1 MKALLTKRLF
11 RSLWRSKIRLVAVVL
26 IIMVGV
32 MSGIAFGHYAHMT
45 TNMYS
50 DIYEDS
56 EDGVNLADIWVE
68 NPRATWDLQES
79 ENLCEEI
86 SLQWT
91 NSELPMVE
99 CEPRLVLGGLL
110 IATEEDGSERLVPG
124 VWHGIDEGYIDRVW
138 MPDDSCC
145 KGRLAESP
153 DEIVLDAH
161 VVEGLGVDLG
171 DTVTIG
177 AGQGTLNFTIVG
189 FGHHPMHLYF
199 AAPGSIIPA
208 ESGTFATGYLTSSG
222 LEALA
227 NVSAGS
233 ANILLID
240 VLGTPEYDLQSTDE
254 KEGELLSAI
263 LDSVTITVTQID
275 QSAII
280 YDRSGVE
287 SVEFLRSDAEGAMKT
302 YPVIT
307 AMLVLVAG
315 ITIFL
320 SLQRLIQSQAREIA
334 ILRTLGIPRSA
345 IMPSY
350 VLAPMGIGLFGTIL
364 GIIFGIFLG
373 SPAME
378 LVYEAIIGI
387 PVIGDNY
394 SLMQVFEIS
403 IITML
408 LVMFSG
414 IRPAWQA
421 ANLDPLKV
429 LRGQAEVKLSSK
441 TIQQFTSKLPTTIG
455 LTIRSS
461 TRKPIRLAF
470 TFFAVGLSML
480 ILGSMLFMMNSM
492 EAVFIGNADE
502 SSNWDQQAIVFPE
515 MEVEIVEWAE
525 ENSIDYELLLTLT
538 ANPEGDSRQ
547 LTAMGL
553 DVFSTSGNQAMQ
565 TLSLVEGDL
574 PNQGSEPPEVLVDE
588 GIQHFLGWDVGEVQ
602 AIRFGSQIVELK
614 ITGIT
619 EGEIS
624 RTVYFNRADLASEVN
639 LEATSVFL
647 TYPEEF
653 NRTNELGDISIG
665 IIDKQQTIDAMESLM
680 EQQQGFFIA
689 IQFLGIIVAIVVL
702 FNTLIINLAERD
714 LELATLRVLGA
725 PISRIGSMMLG
736 EHFAIGLI
744 GGVLGAIFSIIGTQ
758 WMVGSLVQWSFYF
771 KVDADPLISSY
782 LVGIVLFISVALTP
796 VGMWRVHRMDLVE
809 KVKEFSN

>member
-50 DIYEDS
+50 EIYEDS
-56 EDGVNLADIWVE
+56 ENGVNLADIWVE
-68 NPRATWDLQES
+68 NPRDIWDLEES

-86 SLQWT
+86 SLQWA
-91 NSELPMVE
+91 NSQLPMVE
-99 CEPRLVLGGLL
+99 CEPRLVLEGLL
-110 IATEEDGSERLVPG
+110 IATEDDGSERLVPG
-124 VWHGIDEGYIDRVW
+124 VWHGIDEGYVDRVW

-145 KGRLAESP
+145 EGRLAESH

-161 VVEGLGVDLG
+161 VVEGLGVELG
-171 DTVTIG
+171 DTITIG
-177 AGQGTLNFTIVG
+177 AGQGILNFTIVG
-189 FGHHPMHLYF
+189 FGYHPMHLYF
-199 AAPGSIIPA
+199 AAPGSIVPA
-208 ESGTFATGYLTSSG
+208 ESGTFAAGYLTSSG

-227 NVSAGS
+227 NVSAGT
-233 ANILLID
+233 ANMLLID
-240 VLGTPEYDLQSTDE
+240 VLDTPEYDLESTDE
-254 KEGELLSAI
+254 KEGEELSAI
-263 LDSVTITVTQID
+263 IDSMTITVTDID

-287 SVEFLRSDAEGAMKT
+287 SVELLRADAEGAMKT

-350 VLAPMGIGLFGTIL
+350 VLAPMGIGLFGIIL
-364 GIIFGIFLG
+364 GIIGGIFVG

-378 LVYEAIIGI
+378 LVYEEIMGI
-387 PVIGDNY
+387 PIIGDNY
-394 SLMQVFEIS
+394 SFMQVFEIS
-403 IITML
+403 IITMI

-429 LRGQAEVKLSSK
+429 LRGQVEVKLSSK
-441 TIQQFTSKLPTTIG
+441 AIQQFTSKLPTTIG

-480 ILGSMLFMMNSM
+480 ILGSMLFMMDSM
-492 EAVFIGNADE
+492 EDVFIGNADE
-502 SSNWDQQAIVFPE
+502 SSNWDQQAIVYPG

-525 ENSIDYELLLTLT
+525 ENSIDYELLLTLP
-538 ANPEGDSRQ
+538 ANPDGDSRQ
-547 LTAMGL
+547 LVAMGL

-565 TLSLVEGDL
+565 TLSLIEGDL
-574 PNQGSEPPEVLVDE
+574 PNQGIDPPEALVDE
-588 GIQHFLGWDVGEVQ
+588 GIQHFLGWEVGEVQ
-602 AIRFGSQIVELK
+602 AIRFGSQLVEFK

-619 EGEIS
+619 EGEIA
-624 RTVYFNRADLASEVN
+624 RTVYFNRADLASEVD
-639 LEATSVFL
+639 LETTSVFL
-647 TYPEEF
+647 
-653 NRTNELGDISIG
+653 LSLIHISEP
-665 IIDKQQTIDAMESLM
+665 T
-680 EQQQGFFIA
+680 
-689 IQFLGIIVAIVVL
+689 
-702 FNTLIINLAERD
+702 R
-714 LELATLRVLGA
+714 
-725 PISRIGSMMLG
+725 P
-736 EHFAIGLI
+736 
-744 GGVLGAIFSIIGTQ
+744 
-758 WMVGSLVQWSFYF
+758 
-771 KVDADPLISSY
+771 
-782 LVGIVLFISVALTP
+782 
-796 VGMWRVHRMDLVE
+796 
-809 KVKEFSN
+809 

>member
-161 VVEGLGVDLG
+161 VFEGLGVDLG

-624 RTVYFNRADLASEVN
+624 RTVYFNRADLASEVD

-689 IQFLGIIVAIVVL
+689 IQFLGIIVAFVVL

>member
-50 DIYEDS
+50 EIYEDS
-56 EDGVNLADIWVE
+56 ENGVNLADIWVE
-68 NPRATWDLQES
+68 NPRGIWDLEES

-91 NSELPMVE
+91 NTELPLVE
-99 CEPRLVLGGLL
+99 CEPRFILEGLL
-110 IATEEDGSERLVPG
+110 VATEDDGSERLVPG
-124 VWHGIDEGYIDRVW
+124 VWHGIDEGYVDRVW

-145 KGRLAESP
+145 EGRLAESH

-161 VVEGLGVDLG
+161 VVEGLGIEVG

-624 RTVYFNRADLASEVN
+624 RTVYFL
-639 LEATSVFL
+639 
-647 TYPEEF
+647 
-653 NRTNELGDISIG
+653 
-665 IIDKQQTIDAMESLM
+665 SL
-680 EQQQGFFIA
+680 IH
-689 IQFLGIIVAIVVL
+689 I
-702 FNTLIINLAERD
+702 
-714 LELATLRVLGA
+714 
-725 PISRIGSMMLG
+725 
-736 EHFAIGLI
+736 
-744 GGVLGAIFSIIGTQ
+744 
-758 WMVGSLVQWSFYF
+758 
-771 KVDADPLISSY
+771 
-782 LVGIVLFISVALTP
+782 
-796 VGMWRVHRMDLVE
+796 
-809 KVKEFSN
+809 

>member
-782 LVGIVLFISVALTP
+782 LVGIVLFISIALTP

>member
-50 DIYEDS
+50 EIYEDS
-56 EDGVNLADIWVE
+56 ENGVNLADIWVE
-68 NPRATWDLQES
+68 NPRDIWDLEES

-86 SLQWT
+86 SLQWA
-91 NSELPMVE
+91 NSQLPMVE
-99 CEPRLVLGGLL
+99 CEPRLVLEGLL
-110 IATEEDGSERLVPG
+110 IATEDDGSERLVPG
-124 VWHGIDEGYIDRVW
+124 VWHGIDEGYVDRVW

-145 KGRLAESP
+145 EGRLAESH

-161 VVEGLGVDLG
+161 VVEGLGVELG
-171 DTVTIG
+171 DTITIG

-189 FGHHPMHLYF
+189 FGYHPMHLYF
-199 AAPGSIIPA
+199 AAPGSIVPA
-208 ESGTFATGYLTSSG
+208 ESGTFAAGYLTSSG

-227 NVSAGS
+227 NVSAGT
-233 ANILLID
+233 ANMLLID
-240 VLGTPEYDLQSTDE
+240 VFDTPEYDLESTDE
-254 KEGELLSAI
+254 KEGEELSAI
-263 LDSVTITVTQID
+263 IDSMTITVTDID

-287 SVEFLRSDAEGAMKT
+287 SVELLRADAEGAMKT

-350 VLAPMGIGLFGTIL
+350 VLAPMGIGLFGIIL
-364 GIIFGIFLG
+364 GIIGGIFVG

-378 LVYEAIIGI
+378 LVYEEIMGI
-387 PVIGDNY
+387 PIIGDNY
-394 SLMQVFEIS
+394 SFMQVFEIS
-403 IITML
+403 IITMI

-441 TIQQFTSKLPTTIG
+441 AIQQFTSKLPTTIG

-480 ILGSMLFMMNSM
+480 ILGSMLFMMDSM
-492 EAVFIGNADE
+492 EDVFIGNADE
-502 SSNWDQQAIVFPE
+502 SSNWDQQAIVYPG

-538 ANPEGDSRQ
+538 ANPDGDSRQ
-547 LTAMGL
+547 LVAMGL

-565 TLSLVEGDL
+565 TLSLIEGDL
-574 PNQGSEPPEVLVDE
+574 PNQGIDPPEALVDE
-588 GIQHFLGWDVGEVQ
+588 GIQHFLGWEVGEVQ
-602 AIRFGSQIVELK
+602 AIRFGS
-614 ITGIT
+614 
-619 EGEIS
+619 
-624 RTVYFNRADLASEVN
+624 
-639 LEATSVFL
+639 
-647 TYPEEF
+647 P
-653 NRTNELGDISIG
+653 
-665 IIDKQQTIDAMESLM
+665 
-680 EQQQGFFIA
+680 
-689 IQFLGIIVAIVVL
+689 
-702 FNTLIINLAERD
+702 
-714 LELATLRVLGA
+714 
-725 PISRIGSMMLG
+725 
-736 EHFAIGLI
+736 
-744 GGVLGAIFSIIGTQ
+744 
-758 WMVGSLVQWSFYF
+758 
-771 KVDADPLISSY
+771 
-782 LVGIVLFISVALTP
+782 
-796 VGMWRVHRMDLVE
+796 
-809 KVKEFSN
+809 

>member
-11 RSLWRSKIRLVAVVL
+11 RSLWRTKLRLVAVVL

-50 DIYEDS
+50 EIYEDS
-56 EDGVNLADIWVE
+56 EKGVNLADIWVE
-68 NPRATWDLQES
+68 NPRAVWDLEES
-79 ENLCEEI
+79 EILCEKI
-86 SLQWT
+86 SQQWA

-99 CEPRLVLGGLL
+99 CEPRLVLEGLL
-110 IATEEDGSERLVPG
+110 IATEDDGSERLVPG
-124 VWHGIDEGYIDRVW
+124 LWHGIDEGYVDRVW

-145 KGRLAESP
+145 EGRLAESH

-161 VVEGLGVDLG
+161 VVEGLGFEVG

-189 FGHHPMHLYF
+189 FGYHPMHLYF
-199 AAPGSIIPA
+199 AAPGSIVPA

-227 NVSAGS
+227 NVSAGT

-240 VLGTPEYDLQSTDE
+240 VLGTPDYDLQSTDE
-254 KEGELLSAI
+254 KEGEELSAI
-263 LDSVTITVTQID
+263 IDSMTITVTEID

-287 SVEFLRSDAEGAMKT
+287 SVEFLRADAEGAMKT

-364 GIIFGIFLG
+364 GIIGGIFLG

-378 LVYEAIIGI
+378 LVYTNVMGI
-387 PVIGDNY
+387 PIIGDNY
-394 SLMQVFEIS
+394 SFTQVFEIS

-441 TIQQFTSKLPTTIG
+441 AMQQFVNQFVWLSPSL
-455 LTIRSS
+455 
-461 TRKPIRLAF
+461 RL
-470 TFFAVGLSML
+470 
-480 ILGSMLFMMNSM
+480 
-492 EAVFIGNADE
+492 
-502 SSNWDQQAIVFPE
+502 
-515 MEVEIVEWAE
+515 
-525 ENSIDYELLLTLT
+525 DY
-538 ANPEGDSRQ
+538 RC
-547 LTAMGL
+547 
-553 DVFSTSGNQAMQ
+553 
-565 TLSLVEGDL
+565 
-574 PNQGSEPPEVLVDE
+574 
-588 GIQHFLGWDVGEVQ
+588 
-602 AIRFGSQIVELK
+602 
-614 ITGIT
+614 
-619 EGEIS
+619 
-624 RTVYFNRADLASEVN
+624 
-639 LEATSVFL
+639 
-647 TYPEEF
+647 
-653 NRTNELGDISIG
+653 
-665 IIDKQQTIDAMESLM
+665 
-680 EQQQGFFIA
+680 
-689 IQFLGIIVAIVVL
+689 
-702 FNTLIINLAERD
+702 
-714 LELATLRVLGA
+714 
-725 PISRIGSMMLG
+725 
-736 EHFAIGLI
+736 
-744 GGVLGAIFSIIGTQ
+744 
-758 WMVGSLVQWSFYF
+758 
-771 KVDADPLISSY
+771 
-782 LVGIVLFISVALTP
+782 
-796 VGMWRVHRMDLVE
+796 
-809 KVKEFSN
+809 

>member
-45 TNMYS
+45 TNMYY

>member
-161 VVEGLGVDLG
+161 VFEGLGVDLG

-624 RTVYFNRADLASEVN
+624 RTVYFNRADLASEVD

>member
-1 MKALLTKRLF
+1 MKVLLTKRLF
-11 RSLWRSKIRLVAVVL
+11 RSLWRSKLRLVAVVL

-50 DIYEDS
+50 EIYEDS
-56 EDGVNLADIWVE
+56 ENGVNLADIWVE
-68 NPRATWDLQES
+68 NPRDIWDLEES

-91 NSELPMVE
+91 NTELPLVE
-99 CEPRLVLGGLL
+99 CEPRFILEGLL
-110 IATEEDGSERLVPG
+110 IATEDNGSERLVPG
-124 VWHGIDEGYIDRVW
+124 VWHGIDEGYVDRVW

-145 KGRLAESP
+145 EGRLAESH

-161 VVEGLGVDLG
+161 VVEGLGIELG

-189 FGHHPMHLYF
+189 FGYHPMHLYF
-199 AAPGSIIPA
+199 AVPGSIVPA

-227 NVSAGS
+227 NVSAGT
-233 ANILLID
+233 ANMLLID
-240 VLGTPEYDLQSTDE
+240 VYGTPEYDLQSTDE
-254 KEGELLSAI
+254 EEGEDLAVI
-263 LDSVTITVTQID
+263 IDSMKITVAQID

-287 SVEFLRSDAEGAMKT
+287 SVELLRADAEGAMVT

-307 AMLVLVAG
+307 AMLILVAG

-350 VLAPMGIGLFGTIL
+350 VLAPIGIGFFGTII

-373 SPAME
+373 SPSME
-378 LVYEAIIGI
+378 LVYENIMGI
-387 PVIGDNY
+387 PVIGE
-394 SLMQVFEIS
+394 SFSFTQVLEIS
-403 IITML
+403 TITML

-414 IRPAWQA
+414 VRPAWQA

-429 LRGQAEVKLSSK
+429 LRGQTEVKLSSK
-441 TIQQFTSKLPTTIG
+441 AIQQFTSKLPTTIG

-492 EAVFIGNADE
+492 EDVFIGNADE
-502 SSNWDQQAIVFPE
+502 SSNWDQQAIVFPG
-515 MEVEIVEWAE
+515 MEVDIVDWAE
-525 ENSIDYELLLTLT
+525 ENSIDYELLLALP
-538 ANPEGDSRQ
+538 ANPDGDSRQ

-565 TLSLVEGDL
+565 TLSLIEGEL
-574 PNQGSEPPEVLVDE
+574 PNQGNQPPEALVDE
-588 GIQHFLGWDVGEVQ
+588 GIQHFLGWSVGEVH
-602 AIRFGSQIVELK
+602 AIRFGSQLVEFK

-619 EGEIS
+619 EGEIA
-624 RTVYFNRADLASEVN
+624 RTVYFNRADLSSE
-639 LEATSVFL
+639 LDLAATSVFL

-653 NRTNELGDISIG
+653 DKANELGDISIG
-665 IIDKQQTIDAMESLM
+665 VIDKQETIDAMESLM
-680 EQQQGFFIA
+680 EQQQAFFIA
-689 IQFLGIIVAIVVL
+689 IQVLGVVIAIVVL

-714 LELATLRVLGA
+714 LELSTLRVLGA
-725 PISRIGSMMLG
+725 PISRIGTMMLG

-744 GGVLGAIFSIIGTQ
+744 GGVLGAIFSILGTQ
-758 WMVGSLVQWSFYF
+758 WMISSLVQWSFYF
-771 KVDADPLISSY
+771 RVNADPLISSY
-782 LVGIVLFISVALTP
+782 LVGIVLLISLALTP

>member
-1 MKALLTKRLF
+1 VKALLTKRLF
-11 RSLWRSKIRLVAVVL
+11 RSLWRSKLRLVAVVL

-50 DIYEDS
+50 EIYEDS
-56 EDGVNLADIWVE
+56 ENGVNLADIWVE
-68 NPRATWDLQES
+68 NPRGIWDLEES

-91 NSELPMVE
+91 NTELPLVE
-99 CEPRLVLGGLL
+99 CEPRFILEGLL
-110 IATEEDGSERLVPG
+110 VATEDDGSERLVPG
-124 VWHGIDEGYIDRVW
+124 VWHGIDEGYVDRVW

-145 KGRLAESP
+145 EGRLAESH

-161 VVEGLGVDLG
+161 VVEGLGIEVG

-189 FGHHPMHLYF
+189 FGYHPMHLYF
-199 AAPGSIIPA
+199 AVPGSIVPA

-227 NVSAGS
+227 NVSSGT
-233 ANILLID
+233 ANMLLID
-240 VLGTPEYDLQSTDE
+240 VHGNPEYDLQSTDE
-254 KEGELLSAI
+254 VEGEDLAAI
-263 LDSVTITVTQID
+263 IDSMKITVSQID

-287 SVEFLRSDAEGAMKT
+287 SVELLRADAEGAMVT

-350 VLAPMGIGLFGTIL
+350 VLAPIGIGLFGTII

-378 LVYEAIIGI
+378 LVYENIMGI
-387 PVIGDNY
+387 PVIGENF
-394 SLMQVFEIS
+394 SFTQVLEIS

-414 IRPAWQA
+414 VRPAWQA
-421 ANLDPLKV
+421 ANLDPLKA
-429 LRGQAEVKLSSK
+429 LRGQTDVKLSSK
-441 TIQQFTSKLPTTIG
+441 AIQQFTSKLPTTIG

-492 EAVFIGNADE
+492 EDVFIGNADE
-502 SSNWDQQAIVFPE
+502 SSNWDQQAIVFPG
-515 MEVEIVEWAE
+515 MEVEIVDWAE
-525 ENSIDYELLLTLT
+525 ENSIDYELLLTLP
-538 ANPEGDSRQ
+538 ANPDGDSRQ

-553 DVFSTSGNQAMQ
+553 DVFSTSGNEAMQ
-565 TLSLVEGDL
+565 TLSLIEGEL
-574 PNQGSEPPEVLVDE
+574 PNQGNEPPEALVDE
-588 GIQHFLGWDVGEVQ
+588 GIQHFLGWSIGEVH
-602 AIRFGSQIVELK
+602 AIRFGSQLVEFK

-619 EGEIS
+619 DGEIA
-624 RTVYFNRADLASEVN
+624 RTVYFNRADLSSELD

-647 TYPEEF
+647 TYPDEF
-653 NRTNELGDISIG
+653 DRPNELGDMSIG
-665 IIDKQQTIDAMESLM
+665 VIDKQETIDAMESLM

-689 IQFLGIIVAIVVL
+689 IQVLGVVIAIVVL

-744 GGVLGAIFSIIGTQ
+744 GGALGAIFSILGTQ
-758 WMVGSLVQWSFYF
+758 WMISSLVQWSFYF
-771 KVDADPLISSY
+771 TVDADPLISSY

>member
-1 MKALLTKRLF
+1 MKVLLTKRLF
-11 RSLWRSKIRLVAVVL
+11 RSLWRAKLRLVAVVL

-32 MSGIAFGHYAHMT
+32 MSGIAFGHYANVA
-45 TNMYS
+45 TNTYS
-50 DIYEDS
+50 NIYEDS
-56 EDGVNLADIWVE
+56 EKGVNLADIWIE
-68 NPRATWDLQES
+68 NPRAVWDLEES
-79 ENLCEEI
+79 ENLCEQI
-86 SLQWT
+86 SQQWT
-91 NSELPMVE
+91 NTELPMVE
-99 CEPRLVLGGLL
+99 CEPRLVLEGLL
-110 IATEEDGSERLVPG
+110 FAAEDDGSDRLVPAI
-124 VWHGIDEGYIDRVW
+124 WHGIDEGYVDRVW
-138 MPDDSCC
+138 MPNDSCC
-145 KGRLAESP
+145 SGRLAESH

-161 VVEGLGVDLG
+161 VVEGLGVELG

-189 FGHHPMHLYF
+189 FGYHPIHLYF
-199 AAPGSIIPA
+199 AAPGSIVPA
-208 ESGTFATGYLTSSG
+208 KSGTFATGYLTSSG

-240 VLGTPEYDLQSTDE
+240 VLGTPDYDLQSSDE
-254 KEGELLSAI
+254 KEGEELSVI
-263 LDSVTITVTQID
+263 IDSMTITVTEID

-287 SVEFLRSDAEGAMKT
+287 SVEYLRADAETAMQS

-307 AMLVLVAG
+307 AMLILVAG

-364 GIIFGIFLG
+364 GIIGGIFLG

-378 LVYEAIIGI
+378 LVYTSVLGI
-387 PVIGDNY
+387 PVVADEFSFI
-394 SLMQVFEIS
+394 QVFEIS

-441 TIQQFTSKLPTTIG
+441 AMQQLTSKLPTTIG

-480 ILGSMLFMMNSM
+480 ILGSMLFMMDSM
-492 EAVFIGNADE
+492 ENVFIGNADE
-502 SSNWDQQAIVFPE
+502 SSNWDQQAIVYPG

-525 ENSIDYELLLTLT
+525 DNSIDYELLLTLP
-538 ANPEGDSRQ
+538 ANPDGDTRQ

-565 TLSLVEGDL
+565 TLSLIEGDL
-574 PNQGSEPPEVLVDE
+574 PNQGSNPPEVLVDE
-588 GIQHFLGWDVGEVQ
+588 GIQHFLGWEVGEVQ
-602 AIRFGSQIVELK
+602 AIRFGSQLVEFK
-614 ITGIT
+614 IIGIT
-619 EGEIS
+619 EGEIT
-624 RTVYFNRADLASEVN
+624 RTVYFHRADLASEVD

-647 TYPEEF
+647 SYPEEF
-653 NRTNELGDISIG
+653 NRTNELGDMSIG

-689 IQFLGIIVAIVVL
+689 IQFLGIVVAIVVL

-744 GGVLGAIFSIIGTQ
+744 GGVLGAIFSILGTQ
-758 WMVGSLVQWSFYF
+758 WMISSLVQWSFYF

-796 VGMWRVHRMDLVE
+796 LGMWRVHRMDLVE

>member
-50 DIYEDS
+50 EIYEDS
-56 EDGVNLADIWVE
+56 EKGVNLADIWVE
-68 NPRATWDLQES
+68 NPRAVWDLEES
-79 ENLCEEI
+79 ENLCEQI
-86 SLQWT
+86 SQQWT

-161 VVEGLGVDLG
+161 VVEGLGIEVG

-189 FGHHPMHLYF
+189 FGYHPMHLYF
-199 AAPGSIIPA
+199 AVPGSIVPA

-227 NVSAGS
+227 NVSSGT
-233 ANILLID
+233 ANMLLID
-240 VLGTPEYDLQSTDE
+240 VHGNPEYDLQSTDE
-254 KEGELLSAI
+254 VEGEDLAAI
-263 LDSVTITVTQID
+263 IDSMKITVSQID

-287 SVEFLRSDAEGAMKT
+287 SVELLRADAEGAMVT

-350 VLAPMGIGLFGTIL
+350 VLAPIGIGLFGTII

-378 LVYEAIIGI
+378 LVYENIMGI
-387 PVIGDNY
+387 PVIGENF
-394 SLMQVFEIS
+394 SFTQVLEIS

-414 IRPAWQA
+414 VRPAWQA
-421 ANLDPLKV
+421 ANLDPLKA
-429 LRGQAEVKLSSK
+429 LRGQTDVKLSSK
-441 TIQQFTSKLPTTIG
+441 AIQQFTSKLPTTIG

-492 EAVFIGNADE
+492 EDVFIGNADE
-502 SSNWDQQAIVFPE
+502 SSNWDQQAIVFPG
-515 MEVEIVEWAE
+515 MEVEIVDWAE
-525 ENSIDYELLLTLT
+525 ENSIDYELLLTLP
-538 ANPEGDSRQ
+538 ANPDGDSRQ

-553 DVFSTSGNQAMQ
+553 DVFSTSGNEAMQ
-565 TLSLVEGDL
+565 TLSLIEGEL
-574 PNQGSEPPEVLVDE
+574 PNQGNEPPEALVDE
-588 GIQHFLGWDVGEVQ
+588 GIQHFLGWSIGEVH
-602 AIRFGSQIVELK
+602 AIRFGSQLVEFK

-619 EGEIS
+619 DGEIA
-624 RTVYFNRADLASEVN
+624 RTVYFNRADLSSELD

-647 TYPEEF
+647 TYPDEF
-653 NRTNELGDISIG
+653 DRPNELGDMSIG
-665 IIDKQQTIDAMESLM
+665 VIDKQETIDAMESLM

-689 IQFLGIIVAIVVL
+689 IQVLGVVIAIVVL

-744 GGVLGAIFSIIGTQ
+744 GGALGAIFSILGTQ
-758 WMVGSLVQWSFYF
+758 WMISSLVQWSFYF
-771 KVDADPLISSY
+771 TVDADPLISSY

>member
-11 RSLWRSKIRLVAVVL
+11 RSLWRTKLRLVAVVL

-50 DIYEDS
+50 EIYEDS
-56 EDGVNLADIWVE
+56 ENGVNLADIWVE
-68 NPRATWDLQES
+68 NPRGIWDLEES

-91 NSELPMVE
+91 NTELPLVE
-99 CEPRLVLGGLL
+99 CEPRFILEGLL
-110 IATEEDGSERLVPG
+110 VATEDDGSERLVPG
-124 VWHGIDEGYIDRVW
+124 VWHGIDEGYVDRVW

-145 KGRLAESP
+145 EGRLAESH

-161 VVEGLGVDLG
+161 VVEGLGIEVG

-189 FGHHPMHLYF
+189 FGYHPMHLYF
-199 AAPGSIIPA
+199 AVPGSIVPA

-227 NVSAGS
+227 NVSSGT
-233 ANILLID
+233 ANMLLID
-240 VLGTPEYDLQSTDE
+240 VHGNPEYDLQSTDE
-254 KEGELLSAI
+254 VEGEDLAAI
-263 LDSVTITVTQID
+263 IDSMKITVSQID

-287 SVEFLRSDAEGAMKT
+287 SVELLRADAEGAMVT

-350 VLAPMGIGLFGTIL
+350 VLAPIGIGLFGTII

-378 LVYEAIIGI
+378 LVYENIMGI
-387 PVIGDNY
+387 PVIGENF
-394 SLMQVFEIS
+394 SFTQVLEIS

-414 IRPAWQA
+414 VRPAWQA
-421 ANLDPLKV
+421 ANLDPLKA
-429 LRGQAEVKLSSK
+429 LRGQTDVKLSSK
-441 TIQQFTSKLPTTIG
+441 AIQQFTSKLPTTIG

-492 EAVFIGNADE
+492 EDVFIGNADE
-502 SSNWDQQAIVFPE
+502 SSNWDQQAIVFPG
-515 MEVEIVEWAE
+515 MEVEIVDWAE
-525 ENSIDYELLLTLT
+525 ENSIDYELLLTLP
-538 ANPEGDSRQ
+538 ANPDGDSRQ

-553 DVFSTSGNQAMQ
+553 DVFSTSGNEAMQ
-565 TLSLVEGDL
+565 TLSLIEGEL
-574 PNQGSEPPEVLVDE
+574 PNQGNEPPEALVDE
-588 GIQHFLGWDVGEVQ
+588 GIQHFLGWSIGEVH
-602 AIRFGSQIVELK
+602 AIRFGSQLVEFK

-619 EGEIS
+619 DGEIA
-624 RTVYFNRADLASEVN
+624 RTVYFNRADLSSELD

-647 TYPEEF
+647 TYPDEF
-653 NRTNELGDISIG
+653 DRPNELGDMSIG
-665 IIDKQQTIDAMESLM
+665 VIDKQETIDAMESLM

-689 IQFLGIIVAIVVL
+689 IQVLGVVIAIVVL

-744 GGVLGAIFSIIGTQ
+744 GGALGAIFSILGTQ
-758 WMVGSLVQWSFYF
+758 WMISSLVQWSFYF
-771 KVDADPLISSY
+771 TVDADPLISSY

>member
-11 RSLWRSKIRLVAVVL
+11 RSLWRSKLRLVAVVL

-50 DIYEDS
+50 EIYEDS
-56 EDGVNLADIWVE
+56 ENGVNLADIWVE
-68 NPRATWDLQES
+68 NPRDIWDLEES

-91 NSELPMVE
+91 NTELPLVE
-99 CEPRLVLGGLL
+99 CEPRFILEGLL
-110 IATEEDGSERLVPG
+110 VATEDDGSERLVPG
-124 VWHGIDEGYIDRVW
+124 VWHGIDEGYVDRVW

-145 KGRLAESP
+145 EGRLAESH

-161 VVEGLGVDLG
+161 VVEGLGIEVG

-189 FGHHPMHLYF
+189 FGYHPMHLYF
-199 AAPGSIIPA
+199 AVPGSIVPA

-227 NVSAGS
+227 NVSSGT
-233 ANILLID
+233 ANMLLID
-240 VLGTPEYDLQSTDE
+240 VHGNPEYDLQSTDE
-254 KEGELLSAI
+254 VEGEDLAAI
-263 LDSVTITVTQID
+263 IASMKITVSQID

-287 SVEFLRSDAEGAMKT
+287 SVELLRADAEGAMVT

-350 VLAPMGIGLFGTIL
+350 VLAPIGIGLFGTII

-378 LVYEAIIGI
+378 LVYENIMGI
-387 PVIGDNY
+387 PVIGENF
-394 SLMQVFEIS
+394 SFTQVLEIS

-414 IRPAWQA
+414 VRPAWQA
-421 ANLDPLKV
+421 ANLDPLKA
-429 LRGQAEVKLSSK
+429 LRGQTDVKLSSK
-441 TIQQFTSKLPTTIG
+441 AIQQFTSKLPTTIG

-492 EAVFIGNADE
+492 EDVFIGNADE
-502 SSNWDQQAIVFPE
+502 SSNWDQQAIVFPG
-515 MEVEIVEWAE
+515 MEVEIVDWAE
-525 ENSIDYELLLTLT
+525 ENSIDYELLLTLP
-538 ANPEGDSRQ
+538 ANPDGDSRQ

-553 DVFSTSGNQAMQ
+553 DVFSTSGNEAMQ
-565 TLSLVEGDL
+565 TLSLIEGEL
-574 PNQGSEPPEVLVDE
+574 PNQGNEPPEALVDE
-588 GIQHFLGWDVGEVQ
+588 GIQHFLGWSIGEVH
-602 AIRFGSQIVELK
+602 AIRFGSQLVEFK

-619 EGEIS
+619 DGEIA
-624 RTVYFNRADLASEVN
+624 RTVYFNRADLSSELD

-647 TYPEEF
+647 TYPDEF
-653 NRTNELGDISIG
+653 DRPNELGDMSIG
-665 IIDKQQTIDAMESLM
+665 VIDKQETIDAMESLM

-689 IQFLGIIVAIVVL
+689 IQVLGVVIAIVVL

-744 GGVLGAIFSIIGTQ
+744 GGALGAIFSILGTQ
-758 WMVGSLVQWSFYF
+758 WMISSLVQWSFYF
-771 KVDADPLISSY
+771 TVDADPLISSY

>member
-1 MKALLTKRLF
+1 
-11 RSLWRSKIRLVAVVL
+11 
-26 IIMVGV
+26 

-702 FNTLIINLAERD
+702 GGMGSQTGVVLASIFLIGITEIFRD
-714 LELATLRVLGA
+714 LEQFRMIAFGGAMVLIMVFKPKGILANRKPTILMHGD
-725 PISRIGSMMLG
+725 
-736 EHFAIGLI
+736 
-744 GGVLGAIFSIIGTQ
+744 
-758 WMVGSLVQWSFYF
+758 
-771 KVDADPLISSY
+771 K
-782 LVGIVLFISVALTP
+782 
-796 VGMWRVHRMDLVE
+796 
-809 KVKEFSN
+809 K

>member
-1 MKALLTKRLF
+1 MKGLLTKRLF
-11 RSLWRSKIRLVAVVL
+11 RSLWRSKIRLVVVVL

-50 DIYEDS
+50 EIYEDS
-56 EDGVNLADIWVE
+56 ENGVNLADIWVE
-68 NPRATWDLQES
+68 NPRGIWDLEES

-91 NSELPMVE
+91 NTELPLVE
-99 CEPRLVLGGLL
+99 CEPRFILEGLL
-110 IATEEDGSERLVPG
+110 VATEDDGSERLVPG
-124 VWHGIDEGYIDRVW
+124 VWHGIDEGYVDRVW

-145 KGRLAESP
+145 EGRLAESH

-161 VVEGLGVDLG
+161 VVEGLGIEVG

-189 FGHHPMHLYF
+189 FGYHPMHLYF
-199 AAPGSIIPA
+199 AVPGSIVPA

-227 NVSAGS
+227 NVSSGT
-233 ANILLID
+233 ANMLLID
-240 VLGTPEYDLQSTDE
+240 VHGNPEYDLQSTDE
-254 KEGELLSAI
+254 VEGEDLAAI
-263 LDSVTITVTQID
+263 IASMKITVSQID

-287 SVEFLRSDAEGAMKT
+287 SVELLRADAEGAMVT

-350 VLAPMGIGLFGTIL
+350 VLAPIGIGLFGTII

-378 LVYEAIIGI
+378 LVYENIMGI
-387 PVIGDNY
+387 PVIGENF
-394 SLMQVFEIS
+394 SFTQVLEIS

-414 IRPAWQA
+414 VRPAWQA
-421 ANLDPLKV
+421 ANLDPLKA
-429 LRGQAEVKLSSK
+429 LRGQTDVKLSSK
-441 TIQQFTSKLPTTIG
+441 AIQQFTSKLPTTIG

-492 EAVFIGNADE
+492 EDVFIGNADE
-502 SSNWDQQAIVFPE
+502 SSNWDQQAIVFPG
-515 MEVEIVEWAE
+515 MEVEIVDWAE
-525 ENSIDYELLLTLT
+525 ENSIDYELLLTLP
-538 ANPEGDSRQ
+538 ANPDGDSRQ

-553 DVFSTSGNQAMQ
+553 DVFSTSGNEAMQ
-565 TLSLVEGDL
+565 TLSLIEGEL
-574 PNQGSEPPEVLVDE
+574 PNQGNEPPEALVDE
-588 GIQHFLGWDVGEVQ
+588 GIQHFLGWSIGEVH
-602 AIRFGSQIVELK
+602 AIRFGSQLVEFK

-619 EGEIS
+619 DGEIA
-624 RTVYFNRADLASEVN
+624 RTVYFNRADLSSELD

-647 TYPEEF
+647 TYPDEF
-653 NRTNELGDISIG
+653 DRPNELGDMSIG
-665 IIDKQQTIDAMESLM
+665 VIDKQETIDAMESLM

-689 IQFLGIIVAIVVL
+689 IQVLGVVIAIVVL

-744 GGVLGAIFSIIGTQ
+744 GGALGAIFSILGTQ
-758 WMVGSLVQWSFYF
+758 WMISSLVQWSFYF
-771 KVDADPLISSY
+771 TVDADPLISSY

>member
-1 MKALLTKRLF
+1 VKALLTKRLF
-11 RSLWRSKIRLVAVVL
+11 RSLWRSKLRLVAVVL

-50 DIYEDS
+50 EIYEDS
-56 EDGVNLADIWVE
+56 ENGVNLADIWVE
-68 NPRATWDLQES
+68 NPRGIWDLEES

-91 NSELPMVE
+91 NTELPLVE
-99 CEPRLVLGGLL
+99 CEPRFILEGLL
-110 IATEEDGSERLVPG
+110 VATEDDGSERLVPG
-124 VWHGIDEGYIDRVW
+124 VWHGIDEGYVDRVW

-145 KGRLAESP
+145 EGRLAESH

-161 VVEGLGVDLG
+161 VVEGLGIEVG

-189 FGHHPMHLYF
+189 FGYHPMHLYF
-199 AAPGSIIPA
+199 AVPGSIVPA

-227 NVSAGS
+227 NVSSGT
-233 ANILLID
+233 ANMLLID
-240 VLGTPEYDLQSTDE
+240 VHGNPEYDLQSTDE
-254 KEGELLSAI
+254 VEGEDLAAI
-263 LDSVTITVTQID
+263 IASMKITVSQID

-287 SVEFLRSDAEGAMKT
+287 SVELLRADAEGAMVT

-350 VLAPMGIGLFGTIL
+350 VLAPIGIGLFGTII

-378 LVYEAIIGI
+378 LVYENIMGI
-387 PVIGDNY
+387 PVIGENF
-394 SLMQVFEIS
+394 SFTQVLEIS

-414 IRPAWQA
+414 VRPAWQA
-421 ANLDPLKV
+421 ANLDPLKA
-429 LRGQAEVKLSSK
+429 LRGQTDVKLSSK
-441 TIQQFTSKLPTTIG
+441 AIQQFTSKLPTTIG

-492 EAVFIGNADE
+492 EDVFIGNADE
-502 SSNWDQQAIVFPE
+502 SSNWDQQAIVFPG
-515 MEVEIVEWAE
+515 MEVEIVDWAE
-525 ENSIDYELLLTLT
+525 ENSIDYELLLTLP
-538 ANPEGDSRQ
+538 ANPDGDSRQ

-553 DVFSTSGNQAMQ
+553 DVFSTSGNEAMQ
-565 TLSLVEGDL
+565 TLSLIEGEL
-574 PNQGSEPPEVLVDE
+574 PNQGNEPPEALVDE
-588 GIQHFLGWDVGEVQ
+588 GIQHFLGWSIGEVH
-602 AIRFGSQIVELK
+602 AIRFGSQLVEFK

-619 EGEIS
+619 DGEIA
-624 RTVYFNRADLASEVN
+624 RTVYFNRADLSSELD

-647 TYPEEF
+647 TYPDEF
-653 NRTNELGDISIG
+653 DRPNELGDMSIG
-665 IIDKQQTIDAMESLM
+665 VIDKQETIDAMESLM

-689 IQFLGIIVAIVVL
+689 IQVLGVVIAIVVL

-744 GGVLGAIFSIIGTQ
+744 GGALGAIFSILGTQ
-758 WMVGSLVQWSFYF
+758 WMISSLVQWSFYF
-771 KVDADPLISSY
+771 TVDADPLISSY

>member
-11 RSLWRSKIRLVAVVL
+11 RSLWRSKLRLVAVVL

-50 DIYEDS
+50 EIYEDS
-56 EDGVNLADIWVE
+56 ENGVNLADIWVE
-68 NPRATWDLQES
+68 NPRGIWDLEES

-91 NSELPMVE
+91 NTELPLVE
-99 CEPRLVLGGLL
+99 CEPRFILEGLL
-110 IATEEDGSERLVPG
+110 VATEDDGSERLVPG
-124 VWHGIDEGYIDRVW
+124 VWHGIDEGYVDRVW

-145 KGRLAESP
+145 EGRLAESH

-161 VVEGLGVDLG
+161 VVEGLGIEVG

-189 FGHHPMHLYF
+189 FGYHPMHLYF
-199 AAPGSIIPA
+199 AVPGSIVPA

-227 NVSAGS
+227 NVSSGT
-233 ANILLID
+233 ANMLLID
-240 VLGTPEYDLQSTDE
+240 VHGNPEYDLQSTDE
-254 KEGELLSAI
+254 VEGEDLAAI
-263 LDSVTITVTQID
+263 IDSMKITVSQID

-287 SVEFLRSDAEGAMKT
+287 SVELLRADAEGAMVT

-350 VLAPMGIGLFGTIL
+350 VLAPIGIGLFGTII

-378 LVYEAIIGI
+378 LVYENIMGI
-387 PVIGDNY
+387 PVIGENF
-394 SLMQVFEIS
+394 SFTQVLEIS

-414 IRPAWQA
+414 VRPAWQA
-421 ANLDPLKV
+421 ANLDPLKA
-429 LRGQAEVKLSSK
+429 LRGQNDVKLSSK
-441 TIQQFTSKLPTTIG
+441 AIQQFTSKLPTTIG

-492 EAVFIGNADE
+492 EDVFIGNADE
-502 SSNWDQQAIVFPE
+502 SSNWDQQAIVFPG
-515 MEVEIVEWAE
+515 MEVEIVDWAE
-525 ENSIDYELLLTLT
+525 ENSIDYELLLTLP
-538 ANPEGDSRQ
+538 ANPDGDSRQ

-553 DVFSTSGNQAMQ
+553 DVFSTSGNEAMQ
-565 TLSLVEGDL
+565 TLSLIEGEL
-574 PNQGSEPPEVLVDE
+574 PNQGNEPPEALVDE
-588 GIQHFLGWDVGEVQ
+588 GIQHFLGWSIGEVH
-602 AIRFGSQIVELK
+602 AIRFGSQLVEFK

-619 EGEIS
+619 DGEIA
-624 RTVYFNRADLASEVN
+624 RTVYFNRADLSSELD

-647 TYPEEF
+647 TYPDEF
-653 NRTNELGDISIG
+653 DRPNELGDMSIG
-665 IIDKQQTIDAMESLM
+665 VIDKQETIDAMESLM

-689 IQFLGIIVAIVVL
+689 IQVLGVVIAIVVL

-744 GGVLGAIFSIIGTQ
+744 GGALGAIFSILGTQ
-758 WMVGSLVQWSFYF
+758 WMISSLVQWSFYF
-771 KVDADPLISSY
+771 TVDADPLISSY

>member
-1 MKALLTKRLF
+1 MKVLLTKRLF
-11 RSLWRSKIRLVAVVL
+11 RSLWRSKLRLVAVVL

-50 DIYEDS
+50 EIYEDS
-56 EDGVNLADIWVE
+56 ENGVNLADIWVE
-68 NPRATWDLQES
+68 NPRDIWDLEES

-91 NSELPMVE
+91 NTELPLVE
-99 CEPRLVLGGLL
+99 CEPRFILEGLL
-110 IATEEDGSERLVPG
+110 IATEDNGSERLVPG
-124 VWHGIDEGYIDRVW
+124 VWHGIDEGYVDRVW

-145 KGRLAESP
+145 EGRLAESH

-161 VVEGLGVDLG
+161 VVEGLGIELG

-189 FGHHPMHLYF
+189 FGYHPMHLYF
-199 AAPGSIIPA
+199 AVPGSIVPA

-227 NVSAGS
+227 NVSAGT
-233 ANILLID
+233 ANMLLID
-240 VLGTPEYDLQSTDE
+240 VYGTPEYDLQSTDE
-254 KEGELLSAI
+254 EEGEDLAVI
-263 LDSVTITVTQID
+263 IDSIKITVSQID

-287 SVEFLRSDAEGAMKT
+287 SVELLRADAEGAMVT

-307 AMLVLVAG
+307 AMLILVAG

-350 VLAPMGIGLFGTIL
+350 VLAPIGIGFFGTII

-373 SPAME
+373 SPSME
-378 LVYEAIIGI
+378 LVYENIMGI
-387 PVIGDNY
+387 PVIGE
-394 SLMQVFEIS
+394 SFSFTQVLEIS
-403 IITML
+403 TITML

-414 IRPAWQA
+414 VRPAWQA

-429 LRGQAEVKLSSK
+429 LRGQTEVKLSSK
-441 TIQQFTSKLPTTIG
+441 AIQQFTSKLPTTIG

-492 EAVFIGNADE
+492 EDVFIGNADE
-502 SSNWDQQAIVFPE
+502 SSNWDQQAIVFPG
-515 MEVEIVEWAE
+515 MEVDIVDWAE
-525 ENSIDYELLLTLT
+525 ENSIDYELLLALP
-538 ANPEGDSRQ
+538 ANPDGDSRQ

-565 TLSLVEGDL
+565 TLSLIEGEL
-574 PNQGSEPPEVLVDE
+574 PNQGNQPPEALVDE
-588 GIQHFLGWDVGEVQ
+588 GIQHFLGWSVGEVH
-602 AIRFGSQIVELK
+602 AIRFGSQLVEFK

-619 EGEIS
+619 EGEIA
-624 RTVYFNRADLASEVN
+624 RTVYFNRADLSSE
-639 LEATSVFL
+639 LDLAATSVFL

-653 NRTNELGDISIG
+653 VKANELGDISIG
-665 IIDKQQTIDAMESLM
+665 VIDKRETIDAMESLM
-680 EQQQGFFIA
+680 EQQQAFFIA
-689 IQFLGIIVAIVVL
+689 IQVLGVVIAIVVL

-714 LELATLRVLGA
+714 LELSTLRVLGA
-725 PISRIGSMMLG
+725 PISRIGTMMLG

-744 GGVLGAIFSIIGTQ
+744 GGVLGAIFSILGTQ
-758 WMVGSLVQWSFYF
+758 WMISSLVQWSFYF
-771 KVDADPLISSY
+771 RVNADPLISSY
-782 LVGIVLFISVALTP
+782 LVGIVLLISLALTP